1 MDLIPYGRQQIDDD
15 DVASVVEVLRSGWIT
30 QGPKVSEFEEAV
42 AARCG
47 ARYAVACSSGTAA
60 LHLAMLAAGISAGDE
75 IVGPAISFLA
85 TTNCGL
91 YVGALPRFCDVDFAS
106 ARLTAEVLEPCLTEK
121 TRAVLPVH
129 FAGLP
134 CEMGEIAALVRRR
147 APHAVIVEDASHAL
161 GATHADGKPVGS
173 LAWAAMAVF
182 SFHPVKHVA
191 TGEGGMV
198 LTDQPNLAERLR
210 LFRNHGMTR
219 DAHLLERPEEGP
231 WYYEMHE
238 LGHNFRIS
246 DINCALGRSQL
257 HKLDRF
263 ITRRRE
269 IAGLYRRELA
279 DLPHTSLPPVGAP
292 DRSAWHLFVL
302 HIDFTSLGKSRSR
315 VVAEL
320 SARGIGTQV
329 HYYPVPLQPLYRKRY
344 GYRQG
349 DFPAAERH
357 YAEALTI
364 PLYPSLTDGEVGRI
378 IAALKEVVRQ
388 PTPAPAA
395 RSRG

>member
-1 MDLIPYGRQQIDDD
+1 MDFIPYGRHHIDDAD
-15 DVASVVEVLRSGWIT
+15 IASVVEALRSGCIT

-60 LHLAMLAAGISAGDE
+60 LHLAMLAAGIDAGDE
-75 IVGPAISFLA
+75 IIGPAISFLA

-91 YVGALPRFCDVDFAS
+91 FVGARPRFCDVDFAS
-106 ARLTAEVLEPCLTEK
+106 VRLTAELVEPCLSEK
-121 TRAVLPVH
+121 TRGLLPVH

-134 CEMGEIAALVRRR
+134 CEMAEIAALVGQRC
-147 APHAVIVEDASHAL
+147 PQAVIIEDASHAL
-161 GATHADGKPVGS
+161 GATHLDGKPVGS
-173 LAWAAMAVF
+173 LTWSAMVVF
-182 SFHPVKHVA
+182 SFHPVKHIA

-198 LTDQPNLAERLR
+198 LTDRADLAEKLR

-219 DAHLLERPEEGP
+219 EAHLLEHPEEGP
-231 WYYEMHE
+231 WYYEVHE

-246 DINCALGRSQL
+246 DINCALGCSQL
-257 HKLDRF
+257 RKLDRF
-263 ITRRRE
+263 IARRRE
-269 IAGLYRRELA
+269 IADRYRRELA
-279 DLPHTSLPPVGAP
+279 DLPHTSLPPVGEP

-302 HIDFTSLGKSRSR
+302 HIDFASLGKPRSR

-320 SARGIGTQV
+320 STRGIGTQV
-329 HYYPVPLQPLYRKRY
+329 HYFPVPLQPLYRKRY
-344 GYRQG
+344 GYRRG

-364 PLYPSLTDGEVGRI
+364 PLYPTLTDDQVGRI
-378 IAALKEVVRQ
+378 IAGLKEVVRS
-388 PTPAPAA
+388 PTPVAAA
-395 RSRG
+395 RKRA